1 MKIQSVYNTT
11 SSIVNLIEQGHA
23 DEAMVAQASTLVNLG
38 LKQEDLQ
45 TKLNEVKSE
54 LDAIIK
60 EPAPSE
66 FLDDTI
72 EAMKAGCSLKEYCE
86 ENDRTIWDASLYIM
100 PTSDA
105 WKARKKEAKAIKE
118 ARNLEKFDDT
128 IDFLAD
134 AKRNDDLVVSTCKIK
149 AKKSGGYSWRM
160 AGSIAGQKQEK
171 LTATE
176 AFKKLQARINNSS
189 ERV

>member
-1 MKIQSVYNTT
+1 MKIQSVYNQT
-11 SSIVNLIEQGHA
+11 SSIVSLIEQGHA

-38 LKQEDLQ
+38 LQQEELQ
-45 TKLNEVKSE
+45 TELNAVKAE

-60 EPAPSE
+60 EPAPAE

-72 EAMKAGCSLKEYCE
+72 EAMKAGSSLKDYCL
-86 ENDRTIWDASLYIM
+86 ENDKPIWDADLYIL
-100 PTSDA
+100 PTSDT

-118 ARNLEKFDDT
+118 ARNLEKFDET

-134 AKRNDDLVVSTCKIK
+134 AKRNDNLVVSTCKIK

-176 AFKKLQARINNSS
+176 AFRKLQARIKNSS